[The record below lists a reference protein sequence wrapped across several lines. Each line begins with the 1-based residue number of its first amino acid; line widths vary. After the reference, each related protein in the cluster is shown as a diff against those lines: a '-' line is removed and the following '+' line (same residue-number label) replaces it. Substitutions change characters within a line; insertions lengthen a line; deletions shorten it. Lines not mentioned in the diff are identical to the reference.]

1 MRKAGGIVAIVA
13 GSLGLIVAVS
23 GFFLGGFMENID
35 VEELDAAL
43 EQEGTSLQEMVGDAG
58 GDDAEVTDEM
68 LDEFGETFQQGFWM
82 GLVFSVAVIAI
93 GVFVTRANNWM
104 PGAILIVCSVLG
116 IFFAGGF
123 VMLMMFITAIG
134 GILALFPIK
143 TEESAVAEE

>member
-1 MRKAGGIVAIVA
+1 MRKAGGIVAIIA

-35 VEELDAAL
+35 MEEVDAVL
-43 EQEGTSLQEMVGDAG
+43 EQEGTSLQEMVDERG
-58 GDDAEVTDEM
+58 GDDVEVTDEM
-68 LDEFGETFQQGFWM
+68 LDELGETIQQGFWM
-82 GLVFSVAVIAI
+82 GLVFSAAAIAI
-93 GVFVTRANNWM
+93 GIFAVRANNWM

-123 VMLMMFITAIG
+123 VQYMMWVAALG

-143 TEESAVAEE
+143 TEEPAVSEE